1 MVLKILVYTFGA
13 GGWGLAVWRFC
24 ELHQPNL
31 PLIQNCIII
40 ITSLRREYKARET
53 CKMSKSAKRRRQK
66 HTNPLCNCDS
76 ANCLD
81 IVFWFE
87 RFKFRSSEKKSLSR
101 PQEIS
106 CASLLIV
113 TSAAL
118 RTQCCQTKLL
128 VIAKSDRISPSRDNQ
143 QQNGSEKDL
152 DPEDLG

>member
-1 MVLKILVYTFGA
+1 MALKILVDTFGA
-13 GGWGLAVWRFC
+13 GGWGLAVWGFC

-118 RTQCCQTKLL
+118 IDQDTVLPNKAVGNRK
-128 VIAKSDRISPSRDNQ
+128 K
-143 QQNGSEKDL
+143 
-152 DPEDLG
+152 